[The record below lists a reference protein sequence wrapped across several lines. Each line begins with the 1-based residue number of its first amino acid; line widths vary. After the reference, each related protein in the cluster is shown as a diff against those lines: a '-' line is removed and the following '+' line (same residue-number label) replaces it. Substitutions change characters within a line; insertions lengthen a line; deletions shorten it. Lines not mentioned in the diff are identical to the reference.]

1 LARVDKVIVSYRAD
15 NSGLPCCC
23 YTQDKRNKISYFK
36 NWVEQ
41 KKAQLVVLC
50 GVTLVF
56 ARNSK
61 AVQDVCFGNFG
72 ITSGDS
78 GHLVYS
84 VLVPYSA
91 GSIMTLIFKKTGI
104 DILAASVMG
113 ICCTAR
119 DDKVVSI
126 ITSIN

>member
-1 LARVDKVIVSYRAD
+1 MAGVDKVIVIYRAD
-15 NSGLPCCC
+15 NSGCLIAVIPRINETKLVISKIGLSKKKQHNLLCVAELP
-23 YTQDKRNKISYFK
+23 
-36 NWVEQ
+36 
-41 KKAQLVVLC
+41 
-50 GVTLVF
+50 
-56 ARNSK
+56 
-61 AVQDVCFGNFG
+61 GNLG
-72 ITSGDS
+72 ITSGNS